1 MSRKGGFDSGLTSKS
16 TSKAANQKGY
26 CHVQIRNPNTEIP
39 GPDLERGLGV
49 NTQQLRNP
57 IMPALHSG
65 NVAPPDPVPVS
76 GRGGQAE
83 TISKSQYP
91 PAMQYQWHEADIG

>member
-1 MSRKGGFDSGLTSKS
+1 MSREGGFDSGVTSKS
-16 TSKAANQKGY
+16 TIKEANQKGY
-26 CHVQIRNPNTEIP
+26 CNVQTRNPNTEIP
-39 GPDLERGLGV
+39 GPDLECGLGV
-49 NTQQLRNP
+49 YTQQLRNP
-57 IMPALHSG
+57 IMTALHSG